1 VQDVSQLVTKFADC
15 LKAQL
20 ATSPDETAAAA
31 AVDAQARGR
40 RYTFRAPS
48 CYSGPVA
55 RNRNTRLNVTLDD
68 QYAEKLSRLAER
80 THTQEG
86 TLARSLLSH
95 ALDEAD
101 PDPRHVADL
110 LDGIPGAYE
119 RALLGRDQ
127 ARAGTT
133 TPLDDL

>member
-1 VQDVSQLVTKFADC
+1 MQDVSQLVTKFADC

-31 AVDAQARGR
+31 AVDA
-40 RYTFRAPS
+40 
-48 CYSGPVA
+48 
-55 RNRNTRLNVTLDD
+55 